1 MKRMTKFLT
10 LTAAVVV
17 LAAVFTSCD
26 SIWNSGNEGT
36 LTVLLTDAPFP
47 ADLVAEA
54 IVVIDSMDIRA
65 KEDGNGDGPFIT
77 LSRERGAYD
86 LMDLR
91 NGITTSL
98 VNLDVPTGRYDLVR
112 LFVDSAY
119 VVLKE
124 VGTTYDLRVPSGH
137 GTGLKVFIRP
147 EIEVIGGI
155 TSELLIDIDVSK
167 SLLVQRSGQ
176 SPNIELRFTF
186 KPVIRAV
193 NQSTAGQLVGT
204 VGTVADTSAT
214 ANPIP
219 DAQVW
224 VWSVEADSV
233 ISNTFTDTLTGDYQ
247 LIGLPAGFYTAY
259 ATVAGHDTVSF
270 TDVEIIAATA
280 TPQDFALTP
289 KSQ

>member
-17 LAAVFTSCD
+17 LAAVWTSCD
-26 SIWNSGNEGT
+26 SIWNSGDEGT

-65 KEDGNGDGPFIT
+65 KEDGDGDGPFIT

-91 NGITTSL
+91 NGLTTSL
-98 VNLDVPTGRYDLVR
+98 VNLDVPAGRYDLVR

-124 VGTTYDLRVPSGH
+124 VDTTYSLRVPSGH
-137 GTGLKVFIRP
+137 GTGLKIFIRP

-167 SLLVQRSGQ
+167 SLLVQRVGQ
-176 SPNIELRFTF
+176 SLRFTF

-193 NQSTAGQLVGT
+193 NQSTAGSLTGLVT
-204 VGTVADTSAT
+204 DTSA
-214 ANPIP
+214 APVLIA
-219 DAQVW
+219 DAQVQ
-224 VWSVEADSV
+224 VADADSV
-233 ISNTFTDTLTGDYQ
+233 VSSTFTNSTGAYTM
-247 LIGLPAGFYTAY
+247 IGIPAGFYTMTAY
-259 ATVAGHDTVSF
+259 AAEYDSLIVA
-270 TDVEIIAATA
+270 DVEVTAATA
-280 TPQDFALTP
+280 TERDFALTP
-289 KSQ
+289 LPEE